1 MLRERTVGQ
10 VERKR
15 AAASWSLA
23 RRGLRFVL
31 NDTVL
36 ALLGVLAAIAGLALA
51 GVGLTWLVFRD
62 RYGVGFFDYLTE
74 VVF

>member
-1 MLRERTVGQ
+1 MERTPPA
-10 VERKR
+10 KH
-15 AAASWSLA
+15 WSLA
-23 RRGLRFVL
+23 RRGLRLVF

-62 RYGVGFFDYLTE
+62 RYGVGFIDYLTQ